1 MNSSIINNLDI
12 IDFAKD
18 CNVFDID
25 LFENEKFGVV
35 KVYGNEDQ
43 PALFLKEVDSFNFK
57 TLKQIAEI
65 QKASWNF
72 QKVLFLYVYTKTEIR
87 IYNCSEKPFGY
98 EENIQENEFTN
109 KLKELELY
117 SCKET
122 DNDKLKKLNI
132 LFSRIAI
139 DTGFIW
145 SSIEAKEIKDKINLQ
160 NRVDKFLIQSLINVS
175 RELEEQGL
183 TDKNLIHKLVMRS
196 LFLLYLE
203 DRGATKKEFY
213 GEFSLKAESYLDLLK
228 QGEVNHVYSLFEKLA
243 EDFNGS
249 LFNIEENEINLV
261 TREHLDLIRQC
272 FTSGYTKS
280 NQIKLFSDWRLF
292 NFSIIRIELLS
303 EIYENF
309 LSELDKKAKKNTGTF
324 YTPPSLVELIL
335 NEKLPVRNNETDYKV
350 KTLDPSC
357 GSGIFLVQS
366 FKRLVKRYENKHK
379 SKLNDFNILID
390 ILKSNIFGIEL
401 DGKSIKVAAFSLYL
415 ALLDN
420 LDPKT
425 DWWNGTIKFPYLI
438 NDNDDESLKEQGNNL
453 FKRDT
458 ISDLSEIKKLQNF
471 DLIVGNPPFGT
482 KKLLPTI
489 TAYCEKEN
497 FAKEMVLPFLH
508 KATLLAPK
516 GKIALIFNTKVLT
529 NTGGTYQNFRKWLFN
544 KKYVEKIYNFSI
556 LRKAPKFSGGQLF
569 GSAVGPISIV
579 FYQNETPE
587 NSKDTITYYA
597 PKTYI
602 KNDVLEGIVIDSSD
616 EKHLPRIECKK
627 PNSKIWKIA
636 MWGSFFD
643 FELIEKLFKTKSLK
657 NDLRKNN
664 IKNGVGF
671 QLLTNKKDKNIE
683 NQFISDNKYL
693 DADYIER
700 FTSNA
705 SNLKGINTSIKT
717 KKAKLFYGID
727 DILINDNKFKNI
739 SFFRRLGDLNAYL
752 APHLLL
758 KKGLIDNQICASYL
772 DEVCTFRD
780 GVYGFYSLDKNENY
794 LKALTTLLNS
804 KISSYLLFL
813 TISSY
818 GIEREQI
825 MKNEFLT
832 LPYAINEDIKL
843 NLVYLFNKIFQAKKA
858 DDGNGL
864 LTDITNLEKQIDQI
878 IYNDILKL
886 TENEQIVIQDTL
898 NYSLDLFEKQE
909 KSKAVLPVNNI
920 DVYSKRIT
928 KEINDWL
935 DDDDLNISV
944 THYKIDRNCPLYLVK
959 LSFGNQQKETQISK
973 ENIYQELKKIDKK
986 LWNKESDN
994 LYFRKKLNYFD
1005 GDDIYII
1012 KPNQRR
1018 FWSQT
1023 VAMEDSKSLLVE
1035 ILNMK
1040 E

>member
-280 NQIKLFSDWRLF
+280 NQIKLFSYWRLF

-366 FKRLVKRYENKHK
+366 FKRLVKRYENKHN

-643 FELIEKLFKTKSLK
+643 FELIEKLEKKHNTLENYFE
-657 NDLRKNN
+657 
-664 IKNGVGF
+664 
-671 QLLTNKKDKNIE
+671 TNKNEWLKGSGLHSPDKKQIE
-683 NQFISDNKYL
+683 KNKFFLPSEVINTRLINKY
-693 DADYIER
+693 Y
-700 FTSNA
+700 TSR
-705 SNLKGINTSIKT
+705 S
-717 KKAKLFYGID
+717 
-727 DILINDNKFKNI
+727 
-739 SFFRRLGDLNAYL
+739 
-752 APHLLL
+752 
-758 KKGLIDNQICASYL
+758 
-772 DEVCTFRD
+772 
-780 GVYGFYSLDKNENY
+780 
-794 LKALTTLLNS
+794 ALVENS
-804 KISSYLLFL
+804 KIYRPTNELLYKSPFLIIKEGQKEKEFCSSVINFDCYHMSYSVVNNNIQILKVLSAYINSVFSNYYLSL
-813 TISSY
+813 SSASW
-818 GIEREQI
+818 GIERERVQS
-825 MKNEFLT
+825 NEMLE
-832 LPYAINEDIKL
+832 LPAIIEKLELKSVEKLSSKIDEIISIKKSNEL
-843 NLVYLFNKIFQAKKA
+843 NHNTTHI
-858 DDGNGL
+858 
-864 LTDITNLEKQIDQI
+864 EKQIDQI

-886 TENEQIVIQDTL
+886 TEDEQIVIQDTL

-909 KSKAVLPVNNI
+909 KSKAVLPVNDI
-920 DVYSKRIT
+920 DVYTKRIT
-928 KEINDWL
+928 KELNDWL
-935 DDDDLNISV
+935 DDDDLKVSA
-944 THYKIDRNCPLYLVK
+944 THYSIDINCPLYLVK
-959 LSFGNQQKETQISK
+959 LSFGNQQKEIEISK
-973 ENIYQELKKIDKK
+973 ENIYSELKTLDKK
-986 LWNKESDN
+986 LWSKDAQSI
-994 LYFRKKLNYFD
+994 YFRKKLNYFD

>member
-122 DNDKLKKLNI
+122 DNEKLKKLNI

-497 FAKEMVLPFLH
+497 FAQEMVLPFLH

-616 EKHLPRIECKK
+616 EKHLPRTECEK
-627 PNSKIWKIA
+627 PDTKIWKLA
-636 MWGSFFD
+636 MWGSYFD
-643 FELIEKLFKTKSLK
+643 FELIGRVTKDFLNLENYIKLSDGVWDCAKGIMSDSLK
-657 NDLRKNN
+657 PEFIPQKTVSPKLVERYSTSINALIPNDKFYRKIDPKF
-664 IKNGVGF
+664 IKPPYLIFKEG
-671 QLLTNKKDKNIE
+671 QSNKK
-683 NQFISDNKYL
+683 Y
-693 DADYIER
+693 
-700 FTSNA
+700 
-705 SNLKGINTSIKT
+705 
-717 KKAKLFYGID
+717 
-727 DILINDNKFKNI
+727 
-739 SFFRRLGDLNAYL
+739 
-752 APHLLL
+752 
-758 KKGLIDNQICASYL
+758 CASIINYEEYFTNSL
-772 DEVCTFRD
+772 
-780 GVYGFYSLDKNENY
+780 YGFYNNGDFKNS
-794 LKALTTLLNS
+794 KALCLFLNS
-804 KISSYLLFL
+804 TFSNYFLSISTS
-813 TISSY
+813 TW
-818 GIEREQI
+818 GIERERI
-825 MKNEFLT
+825 NLNE
-832 LPYAINEDIKL
+832 
-843 NLVYLFNKIFQAKKA
+843 
-858 DDGNGL
+858 L
-864 LTDITNLEKQIDQI
+864 LTIPAILDRLEEKTINKLSLLSDKISSIKKSDKIIQDITHIEKQIDNI

-886 TENEQIVIQDTL
+886 TADEQIVIQDTL
-898 NYSLDLFEKQE
+898 DYSLDLFEKQE
-909 KSKAVLPVNNI
+909 KSKAVLPVNEI
-920 DVYSKRIT
+920 DIYSKRIT
-928 KEINDWL
+928 KELNDWL
-935 DDDDLNISV
+935 DDDDLKISA

-959 LSFGNQQKETQISK
+959 LSFGNQLKEIEISK
-973 ENIYQELKKIDKK
+973 ENIYSELKTLDKK
-986 LWNKESDN
+986 LWSKDAQSI
-994 LYFRKKLNYFD
+994 YFRKKLNYFD

-1023 VAMEDSKSLLVE
+1023 AAMEDSKSLLVE

>member
-228 QGEVNHVYSLFEKLA
+228 QGEVNYVYSLFEKLA

-280 NQIKLFSDWRLF
+280 NQIKLFSYWRLF

-497 FAKEMVLPFLH
+497 FAQEMVLPFLH

-643 FELIEKLFKTKSLK
+643 FELIEKLEKKHNTLENYFE
-657 NDLRKNN
+657 
-664 IKNGVGF
+664 
-671 QLLTNKKDKNIE
+671 TNKNEWLKGSGLHSPDKKQIE
-683 NQFISDNKYL
+683 KNKFFLPSEVINTRLINKY
-693 DADYIER
+693 Y
-700 FTSNA
+700 TSR
-705 SNLKGINTSIKT
+705 S
-717 KKAKLFYGID
+717 
-727 DILINDNKFKNI
+727 
-739 SFFRRLGDLNAYL
+739 
-752 APHLLL
+752 
-758 KKGLIDNQICASYL
+758 
-772 DEVCTFRD
+772 
-780 GVYGFYSLDKNENY
+780 
-794 LKALTTLLNS
+794 ALVENS
-804 KISSYLLFL
+804 KIYRPTNELLYKSPFLIIKEGQKEKEFCSSVIDFDCYHMSYSVVNNNIQILKVLSAYINSVFSNYYLSL
-813 TISSY
+813 SSASW
-818 GIEREQI
+818 GIERERVQS
-825 MKNEFLT
+825 NEMLE
-832 LPYAINEDIKL
+832 LPAIIEKLELKSVEKLSSKIDEIISIKKSNEL
-843 NLVYLFNKIFQAKKA
+843 NHNTTHI
-858 DDGNGL
+858 
-864 LTDITNLEKQIDQI
+864 EKQIDQI

-886 TENEQIVIQDTL
+886 TEDEQIVIQDTL
-898 NYSLDLFEKQE
+898 NYSLDLFEKKE
-909 KSKAVLPVNNI
+909 KSKAVLPVNDI
-920 DVYSKRIT
+920 DVYTKRIT
-928 KEINDWL
+928 KELNDWL
-935 DDDDLNISV
+935 DDDDLKISA

-959 LSFGNQQKETQISK
+959 LSFGNQLKEIEISK
-973 ENIYQELKKIDKK
+973 ENIYSELKTLDKK
-986 LWNKESDN
+986 LWSKDAQSI
-994 LYFRKKLNYFD
+994 YFRKKLNYFD

-1023 VAMEDSKSLLVE
+1023 AAMEDSKSLLVE

>member
-228 QGEVNHVYSLFEKLA
+228 QGEVNYVYSLFEKLA

-280 NQIKLFSDWRLF
+280 NQIKLFSYWRLF

-366 FKRLVKRYENKHK
+366 FKRLVKRYENKHN

-643 FELIEKLFKTKSLK
+643 FELIEKLEKKHNTLENYFE
-657 NDLRKNN
+657 
-664 IKNGVGF
+664 
-671 QLLTNKKDKNIE
+671 TNKNEWLKGSGLHSPDKKQIE
-683 NQFISDNKYL
+683 KNKFFLPSEVINTRLINKY
-693 DADYIER
+693 Y
-700 FTSNA
+700 TSR
-705 SNLKGINTSIKT
+705 S
-717 KKAKLFYGID
+717 
-727 DILINDNKFKNI
+727 
-739 SFFRRLGDLNAYL
+739 
-752 APHLLL
+752 
-758 KKGLIDNQICASYL
+758 
-772 DEVCTFRD
+772 
-780 GVYGFYSLDKNENY
+780 
-794 LKALTTLLNS
+794 ALVENS
-804 KISSYLLFL
+804 KIYRPTNELLYKSPFLIIKEGQKEKEFCSSVIDFDCYHMSYSVVNNNIQILKVLSAYINSVFSNYYLSL
-813 TISSY
+813 SSASW
-818 GIEREQI
+818 GIERERVQS
-825 MKNEFLT
+825 NEMLE
-832 LPYAINEDIKL
+832 LPAIIEKLELKSVEKLSSKIDEIISIKKSNEL
-843 NLVYLFNKIFQAKKA
+843 NHNTTHI
-858 DDGNGL
+858 
-864 LTDITNLEKQIDQI
+864 EKQIDQI

-886 TENEQIVIQDTL
+886 TEDEQIVIQDTL

-909 KSKAVLPVNNI
+909 KSKAVLPVNDI
-920 DVYSKRIT
+920 DVYTKRIT

-935 DDDDLNISV
+935 DDDDLKISA
-944 THYKIDRNCPLYLVK
+944 THYFIDRNCPLYLVK

-1005 GDDIYII
+1005 GNY
-1012 KPNQRR
+1012 
-1018 FWSQT
+1018 
-1023 VAMEDSKSLLVE
+1023 
-1035 ILNMK
+1035 
-1040 E
+1040 

>member
-280 NQIKLFSDWRLF
+280 NQIKLFSYWRLF

-335 NEKLPVRNNETDYKV
+335 NEKLPVRNNETDYNV

-366 FKRLVKRYENKHK
+366 FKRLVKRYENKHN

-438 NDNDDESLKEQGNNL
+438 NDSEDTTLKEQGNNL

-489 TAYCEKEN
+489 TAYCKKES
-497 FAKEMVLPFLH
+497 FAQEMVLPFLH

-544 KKYVEKIYNFSI
+544 ETYVEKVYNFSI
-556 LRKAPKFSGGQLF
+556 LRKAKKNFGGQLF
-569 GSAVGPISIV
+569 GSAIEPICVV
-579 FYQNETPE
+579 FYQKENFETL
-587 NSKDTITYYA
+587 NKKDTITYYS

-616 EKHLPRIECKK
+616 EKHLPRIECQK
-627 PNSKIWKIA
+627 PNTKIWKIA
-636 MWGSFFD
+636 MWGSYFD
-643 FELIEKLFKTKSLK
+643 FELIKKHEGNTLKNYFNNNNKSWVKGTGLHIPSANYTNKENIITPEKIIDTTNISRYLVVKNNLKNNETNYLKINEQLVKAPFLIVKKGITKGNILASFVDFDAYFLNRVYGIKSNNTESLK
-657 NDLRKNN
+657 ILLAYFNSTYSKY
-664 IKNGVGF
+664 F
-671 QLLTNKKDKNIE
+671 QFNYSSAWGL
-683 NQFISDNKYL
+683 KY
-693 DADYIER
+693 
-700 FTSNA
+700 
-705 SNLKGINTSIKT
+705 
-717 KKAKLFYGID
+717 D
-727 DILINDNKFKNI
+727 DILDNELYALPNIFDFLNNEVKNRMI
-739 SFFRRLGDLNAYL
+739 L
-752 APHLLL
+752 
-758 KKGLIDNQICASYL
+758 LIDKIISIKK
-772 DEVCTFRD
+772 
-780 GVYGFYSLDKNENY
+780 SNELNHN
-794 LKALTTLLNS
+794 TTH
-804 KISSYLLFL
+804 I
-813 TISSY
+813 
-818 GIEREQI
+818 
-825 MKNEFLT
+825 
-832 LPYAINEDIKL
+832 
-843 NLVYLFNKIFQAKKA
+843 
-858 DDGNGL
+858 
-864 LTDITNLEKQIDQI
+864 EKQIDQI

-886 TENEQIVIQDTL
+886 TEDEQIVIQDTL
-898 NYSLDLFEKQE
+898 NYSLDLFEKKE
-909 KSKAVLPVNNI
+909 KSKAVLPVNDI
-920 DVYSKRIT
+920 DIYSKRVT
-928 KEINDWL
+928 KELNDWL
-935 DDDDLNISV
+935 DDDDLKVSA
-944 THYKIDRNCPLYLVK
+944 THYSIDINCPLYLVK
-959 LSFGNQQKETQISK
+959 LSFGNQQKEIEISK
-973 ENIYQELKKIDKK
+973 ENIYSELKTLDKK
-986 LWNKESDN
+986 FWSKDAQSI
-994 LYFRKKLNYFD
+994 YFRKKLNYFD